1 MRDPVERLRDMV
13 EAIERIER
21 YASRGRQAFDADEL
35 LQTWI
40 IHHLEILGEAAARI
54 PDDVRERGGDI
65 AWPEIV
71 GMRNILVHGYFG
83 IDTTLVWTAV
93 ERDIPVLRKKL
104 ERLLASIT

>member
-1 MRDPVERLRDMV
+1 ML

-21 YASRGRQAFDADEL
+21 YAERGRSAFEQDEL

-54 PDDVRERGGDI
+54 PEHVKAKGVDI
-65 AWPEIV
+65 AWSEIV

-83 IDTTLVWTAV
+83 IDTSLVWVAV
-93 ERDIPVLRKKL
+93 ERDLPELKKKL
-104 ERLLASIT
+104 TVLLASLR